1 MPGTL
6 GSAKIIFRED
16 TASKYNT
23 TESVLINKKLVDDA
37 PYHPGYEGA
46 VFNDL
51 GRPLSQVIRSKML
64 ASGKRFW
71 AGDNVSDFVT
81 EQDKEVLITEATK
94 AFEQVLDT
102 LLIDRHNDPNS
113 KGTARRLAKM
123 YFNEIMSGRYDPRP
137 DATAFPND
145 TEDRYE
151 GMLVVR
157 SELRSMCSHHHQP
170 VSGVAYIGII
180 AAQKLIGLS
189 KYTRIAQW
197 CARRGTLQEEL
208 ANDIAREI
216 ERATG
221 AEDLGVYIQ
230 ATHGCC
236 ENRGIMAHSSLTQTT
251 VLKGAFKNDAG
262 TKKEFFDNIK
272 LQQEFA
278 PR

>member
-1 MPGTL
+1 ML
-6 GSAKIIFRED
+6 YN
-16 TASKYNT
+16 KYSGEVMQYT
-23 TESVLINKKLVDDA
+23 KDLVEEA

-46 VFNDL
+46 VFKDI
-51 GRPLSQVIRSKML
+51 GRPLNQVIRERMRATSK
-64 ASGKRFW
+64 RYW
-71 AGDNVSDFVT
+71 AGDNISDYIS
-81 EQDKEVLITEATK
+81 ESDKEILIEEATR
-94 AFEQVLDT
+94 AFETVLDT

-113 KGTARRLAKM
+113 QGTARRLAKM
-123 YFNEIMSGRYDPRP
+123 YFNEIMAGRYESRP

-145 TEDRYE
+145 SADRYE

-170 VSGVAYIGII
+170 VTGVAYIGII

-221 AEDLGVYIQ
+221 AKDLGVYIQ

-262 TKKEFFDNIK
+262 TKKEFMDNIK